1 MGKLTT
7 VIVCVLLASSLVVPS
22 VAVGHRTGS
31 ESERKAVLRADGV
44 YPRLPLKCNWVVITT
59 VEPGVWAAVQ
69 TNNQR
74 LRHDKDCQ
82 RGGQGTDFLRKSVA
96 GRWRLVVSGPTDPPY
111 HVAGM
116 PSAVAKDLT
125 AGLKNKA

>member
-1 MGKLTT
+1 M
-7 VIVCVLLASSLVVPS
+7 IASALLALSLVIPS
-22 VAVGHRTGS
+22 VALGHRSGS
-31 ESERKAVLRADGV
+31 ESERKAILRADGV

-69 TNNQR
+69 TNNSR
-74 LRHDKDCQ
+74 LLHDKDCK
-82 RGGQGTDFLRKSVA
+82 RGGQGTDFLRKSIG